1 MLYSA
6 AFDLR
11 DGRQGFGTL
20 TLTKSGE
27 SDLVLDLTQDVLGSG
42 FSGASSVFNHY
53 GFNDVMGED
62 LQSLSQATYG
72 LSGQAFCLAMTNAL
86 QAAATDAGWPDP
98 TSVYC
103 AFDGGVAYSFG
114 YSGGNTF
121 NEIVFET
128 VATRNLFG
136 FAGDFSGTSS
146 SETGT
151 ALPNYLIQPA
161 LTAVTMEGTDGY
173 IYEPSGVSSA
183 KVSSSGTQ
191 YGLPRTLAPVYRDW
205 VQQAEPRAKTIRGV
219 EDSSHPGTHQLLFE
233 ACRSV
238 YPFIV
243 IDGFGDD
250 YTYLFRLRP
259 EGSVWSREACVRM
272 GGDRNDALFNVR
284 YRAQQLGSIE
294 PITGGA

>member
-1 MLYSA
+1 MRYSA

-11 DGRQGFGTL
+11 DGRQGFGEVRL
-20 TLTKSGE
+20 VKSGE
-27 SDLVLDLTQDVLGSG
+27 SDLVLSLATDVIGTG
-42 FSGASSVFNHY
+42 FSGNSPVFNHY
-53 GFNDVMGED
+53 GFSDVVGED
-62 LQSLSQATYG
+62 LLSLPQATYG

-86 QAAATDAGWPDP
+86 QAAATDEGWPDP

-103 AFDGGVAYSFG
+103 AFDGSRYSLG

-121 NEIVFET
+121 NEIVFSTPET
-128 VATRNLFG
+128 MRLFG

-146 SETGT
+146 SVEGT
-151 ALPNYLIQPA
+151 TLPNYLIEPS
-161 LTAVTMEGTDGY
+161 LSAVTMEGTDGY

-191 YGLPRTLAPVYRDW
+191 YGLPRTLAPIYRDW
-205 VQQAEPRAKTIRGV
+205 IQQAEPRAKTIRGV

-243 IDGFGDD
+243 VDGFGDD

-259 EGSVWSREACVRM
+259 EGSVWSRESCVRIR
-272 GGDRNDALFNVR
+272 GDMNDAIFNVR